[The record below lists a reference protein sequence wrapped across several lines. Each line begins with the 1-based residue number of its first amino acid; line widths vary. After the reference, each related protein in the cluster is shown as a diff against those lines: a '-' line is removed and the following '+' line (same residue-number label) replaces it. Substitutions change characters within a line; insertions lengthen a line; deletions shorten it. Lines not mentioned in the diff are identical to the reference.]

1 MPRGLLALL
10 LLPALG
16 GCYNEVWFSDDV
28 DLVLDFEDVFDLDFD
43 KADAMHTPYV
53 QGAEVRVRVHDDR
66 ERPDLSGHTLVS
78 LDPSVFQL
86 DEVFYTEDYDYL
98 SLDGYAVGA
107 GITDLVLY
115 DESGDEVD
123 RTEIE
128 VAFPDEIELHAA
140 GPRWVDHA
148 DVPSLTQEPTVL
160 VGGLS
165 TYLVHYYEG
174 GRRLYGNGPLG
185 AQGGEDVEAEADQT
199 YFFENREWLRLTA
212 WEEGTHD
219 VGLYVDGQIVD
230 HISVHAVPETAI
242 DSIEILGES
251 TAGAEEGDWLV
262 LLGQAWT
269 SAGVPVYG
277 VEYSWDVDGTTQWG
291 EGDLYR
297 YAYDPTYERDI
308 SAAFGDL
315 EAWGTIYGSEGYV
328 DSSNN
333 IGCSTSGSAA
343 VGFLA
348 LLPLLGLTRRRR
360 S

>member
-1 MPRGLLALL
+1 MPRLLLALL
-10 LLPALG
+10 LIPTLG

-28 DLVLDFEDVFDLDFD
+28 DLELDFEDVFDLDFD

-66 ERPDLSGHTLVS
+66 ERPDLFGHTLVS
-78 LDPSVFQL
+78 LNEDVFQL
-86 DEVFYTEDYDYL
+86 DEVFYTEEYDYL
-98 SLDGYAVGA
+98 SVAGYAVGA
-107 GITDLVLY
+107 GTTDLVLY
-115 DESGDEVD
+115 DEEGEEVD
-123 RTEIE
+123 RTEVE
-128 VAFPDEIELHAA
+128 VGFPDEIELHAA
-140 GPRWVDHA
+140 GPRWVDHP
-148 DVPSLTQEPTVL
+148 DLPSLAEEPTVL

-165 TYLVHYYEG
+165 TYLVRYYED
-174 GRRLYGNGPLG
+174 GRRLYGNGTLQP
-185 AQGGEDVEAEADQT
+185 QGGAEVDAEADQT
-199 YFFENREWLRLTA
+199 WFFENREWLRLTA
-212 WEEGTHD
+212 STLGFHD

-230 HISVHAVPETAI
+230 RVTVHAVGEEAI
-242 DSIEILGES
+242 DSIEIFGES

-277 VEYSWDVDGTTQWG
+277 VEYSWDLDGVTQWG

-308 SAAFGDL
+308 SAAFDEH

-328 DSSNN
+328 DSSNH
-333 IGCSTSGSAA
+333 IGCATTGSAA
-343 VGFLA
+343 VGLLG

-360 S
+360 R